1 MGAQERA
8 SIGISK
14 QLLIR
19 LPNYLNYL
27 KTLRKENE
35 SLINISAPTIAA
47 ALGQNEVQVRKD
59 LAAVSS
65 SAGKPKTGF
74 CIKELIHDIESFLG
88 YDSVDEAVLAGAGNL
103 GRAFLSYKGFDDF
116 GLKILMAFDKDE
128 KVVGQIIAGKHIM
141 PIDRL
146 QEFCQ
151 RLKVNIG
158 IITVP
163 AEQAQEVCDQMVR
176 GGILAIWNFA
186 PIHLSVP
193 DHVLVHNE
201 NMVASLAKLSNHLAE
216 RMSDEDGIKGGTKK

>member
-1 MGAQERA
+1 MGIQERT
-8 SIGISK
+8 SVGISK

-35 SLINISAPTIAA
+35 SLINISAPTIAV

-59 LAAVSS
+59 LSAISR

-74 CIKELIHDIESFLG
+74 CIKELIRDIESFLG

-103 GRAFLSYKGFDDF
+103 GRAFLSYRGFDEF

-128 KVVGQIIAGKHIM
+128 AVIGQIVSGKPIM
-141 PIDRL
+141 SIERL
-146 QEFCQ
+146 QEYCQ

-163 AEQAQEVCDQMVR
+163 EEQAQEVCDQMVN

-186 PIHLSVP
+186 PVHLSVP
-193 DHVLVHNE
+193 EHVLVHNE
-201 NMVASLAKLSNHLAE
+201 NMVASLVKLSNHLAE
-216 RMSDEDGIKGGTKK
+216 RMADGDSNRGGSNK